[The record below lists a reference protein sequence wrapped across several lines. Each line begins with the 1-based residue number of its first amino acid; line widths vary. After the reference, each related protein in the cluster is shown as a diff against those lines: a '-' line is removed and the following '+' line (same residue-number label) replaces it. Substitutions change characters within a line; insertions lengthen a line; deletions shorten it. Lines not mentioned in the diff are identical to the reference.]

1 MISSPAVL
9 DSCPRCGG
17 LILVAH
23 TDGIPARA
31 DAAPLDPH
39 QELAA
44 ILDGRFTYDVQPLGL
59 PRKPY
64 LMYRHSFR
72 IARST
77 REWKVVATHKC
88 PPGPHRPTIRQP
100 PTTLV
105 IPYASASPDI
115 PPF

>member
-1 MISSPAVL
+1 ML
-9 DSCPRCGG
+9 DTCRCGA
-17 LILVAH
+17 LILVCQSE
-23 TDGIPARA
+23 GIPARA
-31 DAAPLDPH
+31 DAAPLSPE

-44 ILDGRFTYDVQPLGL
+44 ILDGRMTYDVQPLGL

-72 IARST
+72 IANGKG
-77 REWKVVATHKC
+77 EWKVVAAHKC
-88 PPGPHRPTIRQP
+88 PPGPHHPTIRQP
-100 PTTLV
+100 PTPLV